1 MGRCMPRARSC
12 GTADGPLEERID
24 ALARLIADSER
35 LVVFTG
41 AGISTDS
48 GLPDYRGPDGVWTR
62 RDKGLPPPRWK
73 VGPDG
78 VRPNASHYAIVEL
91 QEMGKLDFLIS
102 QNVDGLHLVSGIR
115 PDMIAELHGNSD
127 LMKCLACDTRFTKD
141 EVGWDEDRWGKGYR
155 TSEPVKGQPE
165 CPRCCGRL
173 ISSVINFGDPMPE
186 KEMEV
191 AEAHSRRCDL
201 FIVLGSSL
209 VVQPASNMPVYACR
223 AKAKLVIVNQGET
236 PCDRLA
242 HLRFHEGIIEVLPP
256 AVERAK
262 AILSKRK

>member
-1 MGRCMPRARSC
+1 
-12 GTADGPLEERID
+12 
-24 ALARLIADSER
+24 
-35 LVVFTG
+35 
-41 AGISTDS
+41 
-48 GLPDYRGPDGVWTR
+48 
-62 RDKGLPPPRWK
+62 
-73 VGPDG
+73 
-78 VRPNASHYAIVEL
+78 
-91 QEMGKLDFLIS
+91 
-102 QNVDGLHLVSGIR
+102 
-115 PDMIAELHGNSD
+115 
-127 LMKCLACDTRFTKD
+127 
-141 EVGWDEDRWGKGYR
+141 
-155 TSEPVKGQPE
+155 
-165 CPRCCGRL
+165 
-173 ISSVINFGDPMPE
+173 MPE